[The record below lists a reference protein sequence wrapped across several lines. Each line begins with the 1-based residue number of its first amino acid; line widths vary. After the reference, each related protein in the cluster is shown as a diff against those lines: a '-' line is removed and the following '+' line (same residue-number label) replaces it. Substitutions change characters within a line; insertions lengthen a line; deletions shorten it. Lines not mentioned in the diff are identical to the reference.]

1 MKNLKIYHVGAIEG
15 DSAYLIVGDNTA
27 ILCDSGFAFAGE
39 KLAQNVKEILG
50 ERKLDFIL
58 LTHSHYDHVLGS
70 VYVKKLYPKAQ
81 IVAGEYAAKIFEKPS
96 AKALMRELDKNNAT
110 AHGISEYED
119 LIDNLTVD
127 IAVKDNDIIT
137 LGDLEFT
144 VLALPGHTKCSVG
157 FYLNDNKLLIGCE
170 TLGLYTGENDVMPC
184 FLVGYDMAINSIKRV
199 MDMDIKSILVPHFG
213 LLEGKDAKIYLEKS
227 LENAVDVTEDILD
240 MLEGGATDEEAFKYF
255 SDRFYKGKLKEV
267 YPLDAMTL
275 NTNIMINL
283 IKKELM

>member
-1 MKNLKIYHVGAIEG
+1 
-15 DSAYLIVGDNTA
+15 
-27 ILCDSGFAFAGE
+27 
-39 KLAQNVKEILG
+39 
-50 ERKLDFIL
+50 
-58 LTHSHYDHVLGS
+58 
-70 VYVKKLYPKAQ
+70 
-81 IVAGEYAAKIFEKPS
+81 
-96 AKALMRELDKNNAT
+96 
-110 AHGISEYED
+110 
-119 LIDNLTVD
+119 
-127 IAVKDNDIIT
+127 
-137 LGDLEFT
+137 
-144 VLALPGHTKCSVG
+144 
-157 FYLNDNKLLIGCE
+157 
-170 TLGLYTGENDVMPC
+170 MPC